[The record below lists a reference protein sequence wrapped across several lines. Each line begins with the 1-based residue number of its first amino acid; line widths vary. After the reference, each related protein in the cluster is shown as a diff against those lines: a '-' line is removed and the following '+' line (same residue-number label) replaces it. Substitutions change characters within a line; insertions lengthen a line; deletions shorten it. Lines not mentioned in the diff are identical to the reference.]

1 MGVSP
6 SVEIPGGGS
15 EGYHV
20 LRVQDHS
27 PGHCA
32 GLEPFFDFIIS
43 TADTRLNKDND
54 TLKEILKM
62 NVEKPVKMLVYSSK
76 TLAVREVTVTPSSM
90 WGGQGLLGL
99 SIRFSSFE
107 GANENVWHVLDVE
120 PNSPAAAAGLRA
132 HSDYVI
138 GADTLMSEDEDLFSL
153 IETYEGKELKLYV
166 YSTESD
172 NCREVLITPNCDWG
186 GEGSLGCGIGYG
198 YLHRIPTSCSRRTPA
213 PTSAVAPP
221 RDGFAEVSLSA
232 VVPTQPISVV
242 PAGSEPAP
250 PDSSDL
256 TAVLTSVQ
264 TGAPTVALHSPSALL
279 PGEDFTGPTGVQW
292 LQLTSVFSGFVNLSG
307 SQPALNLPN
316 LPGFGHVLPAGNILS
331 QQGLPPVLPLNLPDG
346 FPPVSLPP
354 ADPMLLFAT
363 PPAQPEDAFSVPLNS
378 YPTQSSPMPG
388 SESVNITVSSES

>member
-1 MGVSP
+1 MGLSP
-6 SVEIPGGGS
+6 SVAIPGGGS

-20 LRVQDHS
+20 LRVQDQS

-54 TLKEILKM
+54 TLKEILKL

-76 TLAVREVTVTPSSM
+76 TLSVREVTVTPSTM
-90 WGGQGLLGL
+90 WGGKGLLGL

-120 PNSPAAAAGLRA
+120 PESPAAAAGLRA
-132 HSDYVI
+132 HSDYII

-153 IETYEGKELKLYV
+153 IEMYEGKELKLYV

-198 YLHRIPTSCSRRTPA
+198 YLHRIPTSCSHRTPA
-213 PTSAVAPP
+213 LHHQ
-221 RDGFAEVSLSA
+221 DGLAEVSLSA
-232 VVPTQPISVV
+232 VVPTQPISVA
-242 PAGSEPAP
+242 PAGSEPVP
-250 PDSSDL
+250 SDSWDL

-264 TGAPTVALHSPSALL
+264 TGAPTVALHSASALHPASAAPP
-279 PGEDFTGPTGVQW
+279 PGEELSPTGVQW
-292 LQLTSVFSGFVNLSG
+292 LHSGSVNLSTG
-307 SQPALNLPN
+307 LPALTLPN
-316 LPGFGHVLPAGNILS
+316 LPGVGHVLPPGDILT
-331 QQGLPPVLPLNLPDG
+331 QGLPPVLPLNLPGG
-346 FPPVSLPP
+346 FPPVSLPA
-354 ADPMLLFAT
+354 ADPMLPFAA
-363 PPAQPEDAFSVPLNS
+363 PPPEPQDTFSSATVPLN
-378 YPTQSSPMPG
+378 TSSPWSSLMP
-388 SESVNITVSSES
+388 ESVNIIVSSES